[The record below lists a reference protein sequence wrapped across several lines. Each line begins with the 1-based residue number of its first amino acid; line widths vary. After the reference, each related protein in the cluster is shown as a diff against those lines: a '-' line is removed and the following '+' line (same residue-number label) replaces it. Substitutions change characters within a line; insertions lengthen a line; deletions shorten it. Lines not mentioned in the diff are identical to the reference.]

1 MPQPAGA
8 KIMSITTMVGWV
20 AVVLAAVLDS
30 VAADDVKESDG
41 TAELLATL
49 IPAAT
54 TAGVMTAVFLIARPL
69 YPNVY
74 APRANWLKSACG
86 HIKLPEGL
94 TQTVRFFLTIYH
106 VPEREV
112 IEKVGCDATIFLRV
126 FKMGLILFST
136 CSVTAIM
143 LLAVNSTAENN
154 LSGLIGL
161 SMSNIADESN
171 RMWAHVVGMWLNSLI
186 VYYTL
191 WKNYREIL
199 LITQEFKA
207 TKMANYSVLVRSI
220 PVDLR
225 GDSNLF
231 DYFEAMYPGKVY
243 AATSSRD
250 VGTLTDKVADFRE
263 AVLELTRT
271 QIAYDELCAKATA
284 DKPAKRPLMRPLAL
298 NLKGVKSGMKNLGK
312 VDALVYL
319 TEKRDALRAEIE
331 ELRATPKK
339 EYSQSG
345 FVTFNSVV
353 AASSAAQVLHAM
365 VPATVDVDLAPEARE
380 VYWPGVVMSPLLR
393 TAGMH
398 TVTLL
403 KIPLSWGYIVA
414 ILFIATLQNLETL
427 TNTPGFGWVGSL
439 PDSVKGIVQG
449 LVPVILLS
457 VLMAIL
463 PMILRK
469 FAERAGEPSESAI
482 QEYVF
487 GTHYLYQVIFVFF
500 LTTLSAAIFSS
511 LNDIANE
518 PLTIFKLLGETVPDA
533 GGFFLSYVLL
543 QAFGRFPA
551 QLARIGPLI
560 LSKWFLR
567 NEKVDAEKINAMEPG
582 MMDYG
587 ELLPRQLIIYL
598 LCLAYANLQPI
609 ISFFGVA
616 YFAMGYV
623 TWKHQL
629 LMVYTKR
636 NESGGT
642 MWHRIF
648 KFILVGVG
656 ISQGT
661 LIGVMAAKK
670 GILMGPFLI
679 PLPIIT
685 YMFFNHFDKHYATT
699 VSSKI
704 VAREISALVDST
716 NGELSDE
723 ELEKMAS
730 AYKQPELIYNL
741 DDILYHTTLRCTTSE
756 CLSQPPPI
764 ETWHLDDVNKS
775 AWSQFTG
782 VIGGPLNPFRSRSD
796 QSRVT
801 NEEDSGDELPT
812 TTRETHGRFT
822 RSSAIYMEDGT
833 PRRETFH
840 IEISK
845 V

>member
-1 MPQPAGA
+1 
-8 KIMSITTMVGWV
+8 
-20 AVVLAAVLDS
+20 
-30 VAADDVKESDG
+30 
-41 TAELLATL
+41 
-49 IPAAT
+49 
-54 TAGVMTAVFLIARPL
+54 
-69 YPNVY
+69 
-74 APRANWLKSACG
+74 
-86 HIKLPEGL
+86 
-94 TQTVRFFLTIYH
+94 
-106 VPEREV
+106 
-112 IEKVGCDATIFLRV
+112 
-126 FKMGLILFST
+126 
-136 CSVTAIM
+136 
-143 LLAVNSTAENN
+143 
-154 LSGLIGL
+154 
-161 SMSNIADESN
+161 
-171 RMWAHVVGMWLNSLI
+171 
-186 VYYTL
+186 
-191 WKNYREIL
+191 
-199 LITQEFKA
+199 
-207 TKMANYSVLVRSI
+207 MANYSVLVRSI

-679 PLPIIT
+679 PLPIIVRRPGSRLAELRALHTVWVACLSAVLSLTPPLLPRPAHPHFQT

-741 DDILYHTTLRCTTSE
+741 DDILFVPALRVWGSSTLKLSLRFPWVTLHTLARISYTLAANGACS
-756 CLSQPPPI
+756 
-764 ETWHLDDVNKS
+764 
-775 AWSQFTG
+775 WSW
-782 VIGGPLNPFRSRSD
+782 V
-796 QSRVT
+796 
-801 NEEDSGDELPT
+801 
-812 TTRETHGRFT
+812 
-822 RSSAIYMEDGT
+822 
-833 PRRETFH
+833 
-840 IEISK
+840 
-845 V
+845 